1 MTMLPTPL
9 RLLAAVIIALA
20 SGLLLP
26 GTVIP
31 APAAIAPS
39 LVLAVFVLLS
49 FFLRCM
55 SVWATLCLV
64 VVVGCIPVLAAAYGL
79 SFHTPGAESLGLSV
93 STFVEH
99 PKLLAVFFIT
109 PLAVGLVLHTLL
121 SRLSLR
127 QSSR

>member
-9 RLLAAVIIALA
+9 RLLVAATIALA

-31 APAAIAPS
+31 APTAIAPS
-39 LVLAVFVLLS
+39 LVLAVFVLLC

-55 SVWATLCLV
+55 SVRATLCLV
-64 VVVGCIPVLAAAYGL
+64 VVVGSVPVLAAAYGL
-79 SFHTPGAESLGLSV
+79 SFHTPVAESLGLSV

-99 PKLLAVFFIT
+99 PRLLAVFFAA
-109 PLAVGLVLHTLL
+109 PLAVGLILHVLL
-121 SRLSLR
+121 SRLSLHH
-127 QSSR
+127 SSQ